1 VKAITQ
7 PSGVSHIAIGD
18 IVVSVV
24 NDGVHQA
31 SFDDLVTSDR
41 AACESAHLGE
51 FRLAPPWLTINCF
64 VIRSR
69 DRLLLVDSG
78 FAGRTEHVGRLL
90 GNLKAIGVAPADVDT
105 IVMTHMHPDHEA
117 GLIDSSGKAVFPKAE
132 LILHENEL
140 AFWKDD
146 GAMARASTEGQGD
159 FRLARAALAAYGD
172 RVRTVKTDEVA
183 PGVRAFPTP
192 GHTPGHTAWLV
203 QSGGDALLIWGDI
216 VHFPGMQF
224 AFPDTSVAY
233 DIDPAAARKRERR
246 CSSSLPER
254 NCASPASTSTSRR
267 SGMSSRTA
275 RPIATCR
282 KSGGRRPDRS
292 FALDAG
298 RLIAD
303 RPTRRHKAF

>member
-1 VKAITQ
+1 MKAITQ

-64 VIRSR
+64 VIRSG
-69 DRLLLVDSG
+69 DRLVLVDTG
-78 FAGRTEHVGRLL
+78 FIGRTEHVGRLL
-90 GNLKAIGVAPADVDT
+90 GNLKAIGIAPADIDT
-105 IVMTHMHPDHEA
+105 ILMTHMHSDHEA
-117 GLIDSSGKAVFPKAE
+117 GLIDASGKAVFPKAE
-132 LILHENEL
+132 LILHEDEL

-146 GAMARASTEGQGD
+146 GAMSRATAEGEGD

-172 RVRTVKTDEVA
+172 RVRTVKTNEVA

-203 QSGGDALLIWGDI
+203 QSGGDTLLIWGDI

-233 DIDPAAARKRERR
+233 DIDPAAAAEARKKVLKFVAGEKLRVAGVHLDFPAFGHVVPNGAAYRYV
-246 CSSSLPER
+246 PEVW
-254 NCASPASTSTSRR
+254 
-267 SGMSSRTA
+267 
-275 RPIATCR
+275 
-282 KSGGRRPDRS
+282 
-292 FALDAG
+292 
-298 RLIAD
+298 
-303 RPTRRHKAF
+303 RPTT

>member
-1 VKAITQ
+1 MDARLKSSTQ
-7 PSGVSHIAIGD
+7 PGGVSHIAIGD

-31 SFDDLVTSDR
+31 SFDDLVTSER

-69 DRLLLVDSG
+69 DRLVLVDAG
-78 FAGRTEHVGRLL
+78 FAGKTELVGRLL
-90 GNLKAIGVAPADVDT
+90 GNLNAMGVEPADIDT

-117 GLIDSSGKAVFPKAE
+117 GLTDSSGKALFPKAE

-140 AFWKDD
+140 AFWQDD
-146 GAMARASTEGQGD
+146 GAMARATAEGQGD
-159 FRLARAALAAYGD
+159 FPLARAALAAYED
-172 RVRTVKTDEVA
+172 RVRTVKADEVV

-203 QSGGDALLIWGDI
+203 ESNGDGLLIWGDI

-233 DIDPAAARKRERR
+233 DIDPAAAAEARKKVLKFVAGEKLRVAGVHLDFPAFGHVVPNGAAYRYV
-246 CSSSLPER
+246 PEVW
-254 NCASPASTSTSRR
+254 
-267 SGMSSRTA
+267 
-275 RPIATCR
+275 
-282 KSGGRRPDRS
+282 
-292 FALDAG
+292 
-298 RLIAD
+298 
-303 RPTRRHKAF
+303 RPTT

>member
-1 VKAITQ
+1 MGAALKSIAQ
-7 PSGVSHIAIGD
+7 PSGVHHIAIGD

-24 NDGVHQA
+24 NDGIHQS

-51 FRLAPPWLTINCF
+51 FRRAPPWLTINCF
-64 VIRSR
+64 VIRTG
-69 DRLLLVDSG
+69 DRLVLVDAG
-78 FAGRTEHVGRLL
+78 FAGKTEHVGRLMA
-90 GNLKAIGVAPADVDT
+90 NLNAMGVRPTDIDS

-117 GLIDSSGKAVFPKAE
+117 GLIDSSGNAAFPKAE

-140 AFWKDD
+140 AFWRDD
-146 GAMARASTEGQGD
+146 GAMARATAEGQGD

-172 RVRTVKTDEVA
+172 RMRTVKTGEVS

-203 QSGGDALLIWGDI
+203 ESNGNGLLIWGDI

-233 DIDPAAARKRERR
+233 DIDPAAAAEERKTVLKFVAEEKLRVAGVHLDFPAFGHVVRNGSAYR
-246 CSSSLPER
+246 YVPEVW
-254 NCASPASTSTSRR
+254 
-267 SGMSSRTA
+267 
-275 RPIATCR
+275 
-282 KSGGRRPDRS
+282 
-292 FALDAG
+292 
-298 RLIAD
+298 
-303 RPTRRHKAF
+303 RPTS

>member
-1 VKAITQ
+1 MKAITQ

-41 AACESAHLGE
+41 AACENAHFGE

-78 FAGRTEHVGRLL
+78 FAEKTEHVGRLL
-90 GNLKAIGVAPADVDT
+90 GNLRAIGVTPADVDT
-105 IVMTHMHPDHEA
+105 ILMTHMHPDHEA
-117 GLIDSSGKAVFPKAE
+117 GLIDSSGKAVFPNAE

-140 AFWKDD
+140 AFWRDD
-146 GAMARASTEGQGD
+146 GAMARATAEGQGD
-159 FRLARAALAAYGD
+159 FRLARAALGAYGD
-172 RVRTVKTDEVA
+172 RVRTVKADEVA

-216 VHFPGMQF
+216 IHFPGMQF
-224 AFPDTSVAY
+224 PYPDTSVAY
-233 DIDPAAARKRERR
+233 DIDPAAAAEARKKVLKFVAGEKLRVAGVHLDFPAFGHVVSNGAAYRYV
-246 CSSSLPER
+246 PEVW
-254 NCASPASTSTSRR
+254 
-267 SGMSSRTA
+267 
-275 RPIATCR
+275 
-282 KSGGRRPDRS
+282 
-292 FALDAG
+292 
-298 RLIAD
+298 
-303 RPTRRHKAF
+303 RPTT

>member
-1 VKAITQ
+1 MDARLKSSTQ

-31 SFDDLVTSDR
+31 SFDDLVTSER

-64 VIRSR
+64 VICSR
-69 DRLLLVDSG
+69 DRLVLVDAG
-78 FAGRTEHVGRLL
+78 FAGKTELVGRLL
-90 GNLKAIGVAPADVDT
+90 GNLNAMGVAPADIDT

-117 GLIDSSGKAVFPKAE
+117 GLTDSSGKALFPKAE
-132 LILHENEL
+132 LVLHENEL

-146 GAMARASTEGQGD
+146 GAMARATADGQCD
-159 FRLARAALAAYGD
+159 FRLARAALAAYDD
-172 RVRTVKTDEVA
+172 RVRTVKTDEVV

-203 QSGGDALLIWGDI
+203 ESNGDGLLIWGDI

-233 DIDPAAARKRERR
+233 DIDPAAAAEGRKKVLKFVAGEKLRVAGVHLDFPAFGHVVPNGAAYRYV
-246 CSSSLPER
+246 PEVW
-254 NCASPASTSTSRR
+254 
-267 SGMSSRTA
+267 
-275 RPIATCR
+275 
-282 KSGGRRPDRS
+282 
-292 FALDAG
+292 
-298 RLIAD
+298 
-303 RPTRRHKAF
+303 RPTP

>member
-1 VKAITQ
+1 MDARLKSSTQ

-31 SFDDLVTSDR
+31 SFDDLVTSER

-69 DRLLLVDSG
+69 DRLVLVDAG
-78 FAGRTEHVGRLL
+78 FAGKTELVGRLL
-90 GNLKAIGVAPADVDT
+90 GNLNAMGVEPADIDT

-117 GLIDSSGKAVFPKAE
+117 GLTDSSGKALFPKAE

-140 AFWKDD
+140 AFWQDD
-146 GAMARASTEGQGD
+146 GAMARATAEGQGD
-159 FRLARAALAAYGD
+159 FPLARAALAAYED
-172 RVRTVKTDEVA
+172 RVRTVKADEVV

-203 QSGGDALLIWGDI
+203 ESNGDGLLIWGDI

-233 DIDPAAARKRERR
+233 DIDPAAAAEARKKVLKFVAGEKLRVAGVHLDFPAFGHVVPNGAAYRYV
-246 CSSSLPER
+246 PEVW
-254 NCASPASTSTSRR
+254 
-267 SGMSSRTA
+267 
-275 RPIATCR
+275 
-282 KSGGRRPDRS
+282 
-292 FALDAG
+292 
-298 RLIAD
+298 
-303 RPTRRHKAF
+303 RPTT

>member
-1 VKAITQ
+1 MDARLKSSTQ
-7 PSGVSHIAIGD
+7 PGGVSHIAIGD

-31 SFDDLVTSDR
+31 SFDDLVTSER

-69 DRLLLVDSG
+69 DRLVLVDAG
-78 FAGRTEHVGRLL
+78 FAGKTELVGRLL
-90 GNLKAIGVAPADVDT
+90 GNLNAMGVEPADIDT

-117 GLIDSSGKAVFPKAE
+117 GLTDSSGKALFPKAE
-132 LILHENEL
+132 LVLHENEL
-140 AFWKDD
+140 AFWQDD
-146 GAMARASTEGQGD
+146 GAMARATAEGQGD
-159 FRLARAALAAYGD
+159 FRLAREALAAYDD
-172 RVRTVKTDEVA
+172 RVRTVKTDEVV

-203 QSGGDALLIWGDI
+203 ESNGDGLLIWGDI

-233 DIDPAAARKRERR
+233 DIDPAAAAEARKKVLKFVAGEKLRVAGVHLDFPAFGHVVPNGAAYRYV
-246 CSSSLPER
+246 PEVW
-254 NCASPASTSTSRR
+254 
-267 SGMSSRTA
+267 
-275 RPIATCR
+275 
-282 KSGGRRPDRS
+282 
-292 FALDAG
+292 
-298 RLIAD
+298 
-303 RPTRRHKAF
+303 RPTT

>member
-1 VKAITQ
+1 LKPTIQ

-18 IVVSVV
+18 IVVSAI
-24 NDGVHQA
+24 NDGVFQA
-31 SFDDLVTSDR
+31 SFDDLVAKDR
-41 AACESAHLGE
+41 AANESAHRSE

-64 VIRSR
+64 LIQTG
-69 DRLLLVDSG
+69 DRTVLVDSG
-78 FAGRTEHVGRLL
+78 FAGKTDQVGRAAE
-90 GNLKAIGVAPADVDT
+90 NLKAINVAPADVDT

-117 GLIDSSGKAVFPKAE
+117 GLTDASGKPIFPKAE

-146 GAMARASTEGQGD
+146 GAMARATPEGQGD
-159 FRLARAALAAYGD
+159 FHLARAALGAYGD

-203 QSGGDALLIWGDI
+203 ESNGEALLIWGDI

-233 DIDPAAARKRERR
+233 DIDPAAAAEARKTVLKFAAGEKLRVAGVHLDFPTFGHVVPNGAAYRFV
-246 CSSSLPER
+246 PEVW
-254 NCASPASTSTSRR
+254 
-267 SGMSSRTA
+267 
-275 RPIATCR
+275 
-282 KSGGRRPDRS
+282 
-292 FALDAG
+292 
-298 RLIAD
+298 
-303 RPTRRHKAF
+303 RPTI

>member
-1 VKAITQ
+1 MDARLKSSTQ
-7 PSGVSHIAIGD
+7 PGGVSHTAIGD

-31 SFDDLVTSDR
+31 SFDDLVTSQR

-69 DRLLLVDSG
+69 DRLVLVDAG
-78 FAGRTEHVGRLL
+78 FAGKTELVGRLL
-90 GNLKAIGVAPADVDT
+90 GNLNAMGVEPADIDT

-117 GLIDSSGKAVFPKAE
+117 GLTDSSGKALFPKAE
-132 LILHENEL
+132 LVLHENEL
-140 AFWKDD
+140 AFWQDD
-146 GAMARASTEGQGD
+146 GAMARATAEGQGD
-159 FRLARAALAAYGD
+159 FRLAREALAAYDD
-172 RVRTVKTDEVA
+172 RVRTVKTDEVV

-203 QSGGDALLIWGDI
+203 ESNGDGLLIWGDI

-233 DIDPAAARKRERR
+233 DIDPAAAAEARKKVLKFVAGEKLRVAGVHLDFPAFGHVVPNGAAYRYV
-246 CSSSLPER
+246 PEVW
-254 NCASPASTSTSRR
+254 
-267 SGMSSRTA
+267 
-275 RPIATCR
+275 
-282 KSGGRRPDRS
+282 
-292 FALDAG
+292 
-298 RLIAD
+298 
-303 RPTRRHKAF
+303 RPTT

>member
-1 VKAITQ
+1 
-7 PSGVSHIAIGD
+7 
-18 IVVSVV
+18 VV

-64 VIRSR
+64 VIRSG
-69 DRLLLVDSG
+69 DRLPLVDAG
-78 FAGRTEHVGRLL
+78 FAGKTEHVGRLL
-90 GNLKAIGVAPADVDT
+90 GNLKAIGVAPADIDS

-117 GLIDSSGKAVFPKAE
+117 GLIDSTGKAVFPKAE

-146 GAMARASTEGQGD
+146 GAMARATTEGQGD

-203 QSGGDALLIWGDI
+203 QSRADALLIWGDI

-233 DIDPAAARKRERR
+233 DIDPAAAAEARKKVLKFVAGEKLRVAGVRLDFPAFGHVVSNGVAYR
-246 CSSSLPER
+246 YVPEVW
-254 NCASPASTSTSRR
+254 
-267 SGMSSRTA
+267 
-275 RPIATCR
+275 
-282 KSGGRRPDRS
+282 
-292 FALDAG
+292 
-298 RLIAD
+298 
-303 RPTRRHKAF
+303 RPTT

>member
-1 VKAITQ
+1 MDARLKSSTQ

-18 IVVSVV
+18 IVVSAV

-31 SFDDLVTSDR
+31 SFDDLVTSER

-69 DRLLLVDSG
+69 DRLVLVDAG
-78 FAGRTEHVGRLL
+78 FAGKTELVGRLL
-90 GNLKAIGVAPADVDT
+90 GNLNAMGVEPADIDT

-117 GLIDSSGKAVFPKAE
+117 GLIDASGKAVFPKAE

-140 AFWKDD
+140 AFWTDD
-146 GAMARASTEGQGD
+146 GAMARATTEGQGD
-159 FRLARAALAAYGD
+159 FHLARAALAAYGD
-172 RVRTVKTDEVA
+172 RVRAVKMDEVA

-203 QSGGDALLIWGDI
+203 ESGGDQLLIWGDI

-224 AFPDTSVAY
+224 TFPDTSVAY
-233 DIDPAAARKRERR
+233 DIDPAAAADGRKKVLKFVAGEKLRVAGVHLDFPAFGHVVPNGAAYRYV
-246 CSSSLPER
+246 PEVW
-254 NCASPASTSTSRR
+254 
-267 SGMSSRTA
+267 
-275 RPIATCR
+275 
-282 KSGGRRPDRS
+282 
-292 FALDAG
+292 
-298 RLIAD
+298 
-303 RPTRRHKAF
+303 RPTT

>member
-1 VKAITQ
+1 LKPTIQ

-18 IVVSVV
+18 IVVSAI
-24 NDGVHQA
+24 NDGVFQA
-31 SFDDLVTSDR
+31 SFDDLVTTDR
-41 AACESAHLGE
+41 AANESAHRSE

-64 VIRSR
+64 LIQTG
-69 DRLLLVDSG
+69 DRTVLVDSG
-78 FAGRTEHVGRLL
+78 FAGKTEQVGRVAE
-90 GNLKAIGVAPADVDT
+90 NLKAINVAPADVDT

-117 GLIDSSGKAVFPKAE
+117 GLTDSSGKPIFPKAE

-146 GAMARASTEGQGD
+146 GAMARATPEGQGD
-159 FRLARAALAAYGD
+159 FHLARAALGAYGD

-203 QSGGDALLIWGDI
+203 ESNGEALLIWGDI

-233 DIDPAAARKRERR
+233 DIDPAAAAEARKTVLKFAAGEKLRVAGVHLDFPTFGHVVPNGAAYRFV
-246 CSSSLPER
+246 PEVW
-254 NCASPASTSTSRR
+254 
-267 SGMSSRTA
+267 
-275 RPIATCR
+275 
-282 KSGGRRPDRS
+282 
-292 FALDAG
+292 
-298 RLIAD
+298 
-303 RPTRRHKAF
+303 RPTL

>member
-1 VKAITQ
+1 MDARLKSSTQ

-31 SFDDLVTSDR
+31 SFDDLVTSER

-69 DRLLLVDSG
+69 DRLVLVDAG
-78 FAGRTEHVGRLL
+78 FAGKTELVGRLL
-90 GNLKAIGVAPADVDT
+90 GNLNAMGVEPADIDT

-117 GLIDSSGKAVFPKAE
+117 GLTDSSGKALFPKAE
-132 LILHENEL
+132 LVLHENEL
-140 AFWKDD
+140 AFWQDD
-146 GAMARASTEGQGD
+146 GAMARATAEGQGD

-172 RVRTVKTDEVA
+172 RVRTVKTDEVV

-203 QSGGDALLIWGDI
+203 ESNGDGLLIWGDI

-233 DIDPAAARKRERR
+233 DIDPAAAAEARKKVLKFVAGEKLRVAGVHLDFPAFGHVVPNGAAYRYV
-246 CSSSLPER
+246 PEVW
-254 NCASPASTSTSRR
+254 
-267 SGMSSRTA
+267 
-275 RPIATCR
+275 
-282 KSGGRRPDRS
+282 
-292 FALDAG
+292 
-298 RLIAD
+298 
-303 RPTRRHKAF
+303 RPTT

>member
-1 VKAITQ
+1 MDAHLKSITQ

-24 NDGVHQA
+24 NDGVHQS

-41 AACESAHLGE
+41 EACESAHLGE
-51 FRLAPPWLTINCF
+51 LRLAPPWLTINCF
-64 VIRSR
+64 VIRSGN
-69 DRLLLVDSG
+69 RLLLVDAG
-78 FAGRTEHVGRLL
+78 FAGKTKHVGRLL
-90 GNLKAIGVAPADVDT
+90 GNLNAMGVAPADIDS

-117 GLIDSSGKAVFPKAE
+117 GLIDSSGKAVFPRAE

-146 GAMARASTEGQGD
+146 GAMARATTEGQGD
-159 FRLARAALAAYGD
+159 FHLARAALAAYGD

-192 GHTPGHTAWLV
+192 GHTAWFV
-203 QSGGDALLIWGDI
+203 ESNGDGLLIWGDI

-233 DIDPAAARKRERR
+233 DIDPAAAAEGRKKVLKFVAGEKLRVAGVHLDFPAFGHVV
-246 CSSSLPER
+246 SSGAAYRYVPEVW
-254 NCASPASTSTSRR
+254 
-267 SGMSSRTA
+267 
-275 RPIATCR
+275 
-282 KSGGRRPDRS
+282 
-292 FALDAG
+292 
-298 RLIAD
+298 
-303 RPTRRHKAF
+303 RPTT

>member
-1 VKAITQ
+1 MGAHLKPIAQ

-69 DRLLLVDSG
+69 DRLLLVDAG
-78 FAGRTEHVGRLL
+78 FAGKTEHVGRLM
-90 GNLKAIGVAPADVDT
+90 GNLKAIGVAPADVDS

-117 GLIDSSGKAVFPKAE
+117 GLIDSSGKPVFPKAE

-146 GAMARASTEGQGD
+146 GAMARATTEGQGD
-159 FRLARAALAAYGD
+159 FHLARAALAAYGD
-172 RVRTVKTDEVA
+172 RVRTIKTDEVA

-203 QSGGDALLIWGDI
+203 ESNGDRLLIWGDI

-233 DIDPAAARKRERR
+233 DIDPAAAAEARKKVLKFVAGEKLRVAGVHLDFPAFGHVVSNGAVYRYV
-246 CSSSLPER
+246 PEVW
-254 NCASPASTSTSRR
+254 
-267 SGMSSRTA
+267 
-275 RPIATCR
+275 
-282 KSGGRRPDRS
+282 
-292 FALDAG
+292 
-298 RLIAD
+298 
-303 RPTRRHKAF
+303 RPTT

>member
-1 VKAITQ
+1 LKPTIQ

-18 IVVSVV
+18 IVVSAI
-24 NDGVHQA
+24 NDGVFQA
-31 SFDDLVTSDR
+31 SFDDLVTKDR
-41 AACESAHLGE
+41 AANESAHRSE

-64 VIRSR
+64 LIQTG
-69 DRLLLVDSG
+69 DRTVLVDSG
-78 FAGRTEHVGRLL
+78 FAGKTDQVGRAAE
-90 GNLKAIGVAPADVDT
+90 NLKAINVAPADVDT

-117 GLIDSSGKAVFPKAE
+117 GLTDASGKPIFPKAE

-146 GAMARASTEGQGD
+146 GAMARATPEGQGD
-159 FRLARAALAAYGD
+159 FHLARAALGAYGD

-203 QSGGDALLIWGDI
+203 ESNGEALLIWGDI

-233 DIDPAAARKRERR
+233 DIDPAAAAEARKKVLKFAAGEKLRVAGVHLDFPTFGHVVPNGAAYRFV
-246 CSSSLPER
+246 PEVW
-254 NCASPASTSTSRR
+254 
-267 SGMSSRTA
+267 
-275 RPIATCR
+275 
-282 KSGGRRPDRS
+282 
-292 FALDAG
+292 
-298 RLIAD
+298 
-303 RPTRRHKAF
+303 RPTL